1 MKKKTYEKPLTRAI
15 QLNLQRVLLIASPD
29 PNAET
34 EDINEQRDWEHQEGG
49 WS

>member
-34 EDINEQRDWEHQEGG
+34 EDIDEQQDWTGKGG